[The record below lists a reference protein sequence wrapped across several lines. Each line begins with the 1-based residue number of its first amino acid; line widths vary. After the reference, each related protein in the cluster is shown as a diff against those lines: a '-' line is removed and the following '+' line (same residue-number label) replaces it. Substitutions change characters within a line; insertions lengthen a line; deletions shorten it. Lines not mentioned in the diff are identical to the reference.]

1 MFVGHLAV
9 ALAARRAERRAP
21 LGALVGAAFALDL
34 VWPLFLLAGIETVRI
49 DPGNT
54 AFTPLAFAS
63 YPWSHS
69 LSMAVVWSVVAGR
82 VAAAILKRA
91 RAGLFIG
98 LAVLSHWLLD
108 FVTHRPDLPLWPGGP
123 LVGLGLW
130 NSLPLT
136 LVVEG
141 VLFAAAVAL
150 YLRATRPRDAVG
162 RWALWGLVLLD
173 DGNLDQRPVLTATAQ
188 RHGGCARDASA
199 VAASVLGAV
208 DRTASHRPLSIAP
221 PMWRSNTPDHRVPV
235 PRSSA

>member
-21 LGALVGAAFALDL
+21 FGALVGAAFGLDL

-98 LAVLSHWLLD
+98 LAVLSHWVLD

-162 RWALWGLVLLD
+162 RWALWGLVLLT
-173 DGNLDQRPVLTATAQ
+173 TAIWISGPFSPPPPSVT
-188 RHGGCARDASA
+188 A
-199 VAASVLGAV
+199 VALVTLALWLLPFWAQWIERH
-208 DRTASHRPLSIAP
+208 RTGP
-221 PMWRSNTPDHRVPV
+221 
-235 PRSSA
+235 